1 MSNQLGQIVNQNK
14 ILKDSLSEVLQEGIG
29 DKVKSVSEEIESY
42 GKQVNQ
48 TLKNM
53 NSEIREPIQKHG
65 VRLKRLS
72 EELQQNYNT
81 HMWQST
87 FRDGLVTVNLFAT
100 PILIVSFI
108 VWFFWFN

>member
-1 MSNQLGQIVNQNK
+1 M
-14 ILKDSLSEVLQEGIG
+14 KDSLSEVLQEGIG

-65 VRLKRLS
+65 VRLKKIIRGITTK
-72 EELQQNYNT
+72 LQYT
-81 HMWQST
+81 YVAKH
-87 FRDGLVTVNLFAT
+87 
-100 PILIVSFI
+100 VSRWISNSKFI
-108 VWFFWFN
+108 CNAYFNC